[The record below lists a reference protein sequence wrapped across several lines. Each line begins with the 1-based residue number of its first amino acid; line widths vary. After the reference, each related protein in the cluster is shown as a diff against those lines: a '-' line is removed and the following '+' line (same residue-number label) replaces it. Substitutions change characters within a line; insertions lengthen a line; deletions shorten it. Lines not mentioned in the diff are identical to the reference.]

1 MLHNLDT
8 IDWVTVVQEDVI
20 RDEAWQALCDEYNR
34 QIDNYIEA
42 TEIELNDKC
51 KNVRLSRKIKKCI
64 PHVGQITKKFIYKSL
79 KSDLNKLECFSEWI
93 GA

>member
-8 IDWVTVVQEDVI
+8 IDWVTVAQEDMI

-51 KNVRLSRKIKKCI
+51 KNVWLSRKIN
-64 PHVGQITKKFIYKSL
+64 VGQITKKFIYKSL